1 MTATAAKGPS
11 PAEVTRL
18 ARRATLNAR
27 RLQEAERR
35 LLRPVRQ
42 ARRYLTDVETA
53 LAGVSDEEY
62 PVLLVVCGAREVLDA
77 LEALRALLV
86 SR

>member
-1 MTATAAKGPS
+1 MTATAQQGPS
-11 PAEVTRL
+11 PAELARL
-18 ARRATLNAR
+18 ALRATTNAR
-27 RLQEAERR
+27 RLHDARSQ

-42 ARRYLTDVETA
+42 ARLYLNDVETA

-62 PVLLVVCGAREVLDA
+62 PVLLVVCGAREVLEA